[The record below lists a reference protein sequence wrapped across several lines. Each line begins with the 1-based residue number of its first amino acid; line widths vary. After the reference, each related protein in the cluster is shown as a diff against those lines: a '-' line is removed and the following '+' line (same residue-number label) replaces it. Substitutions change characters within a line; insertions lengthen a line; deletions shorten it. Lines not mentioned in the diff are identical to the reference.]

1 MIFST
6 IFSTI
11 EEGLK
16 DIRDGKMV
24 VVCDDENRENEG
36 DLVMAAEKVTPEA
49 INFMAGYGRG
59 LICVPMTQERLR
71 ELGIPPMVIA
81 NSEKMGT
88 AFMVSVDARG
98 VTTGISA
105 YERAYTVKAL
115 VDPKTR
121 SEDLMKPGHIFPLE
135 AKEGGVLTRPGHT
148 EAAVDLARLAGLY
161 PAGVICEI
169 MNDDGTM
176 ARLPE
181 LSIFAATHNLKLITV
196 ANLIR
201 YRKRHEKLVRRAATS
216 SLPTRFGEFKVV
228 AYESL
233 LDAKCHVALV
243 KGEIEGRKGVL
254 VRIHSECLTGDV
266 LGSLRCDCGEQL
278 TKALEFIN
286 REGQGALLYLRQEG
300 RGIGLLNKLRAYE
313 LQDRGRDTVEA
324 NEELGFSADE
334 RSYDVAAQILKD
346 LGLSTIRL
354 LTNNPNKISSL
365 EDYGLEVSERVPIEI
380 LPNHVNAGY
389 LKTKREKLGHLLNTT
404 ALGGEV
410 NV

>member
-1 MIFST
+1 
-6 IFSTI
+6 
-11 EEGLK
+11 
-16 DIRDGKMV
+16 
-24 VVCDDENRENEG
+24 
-36 DLVMAAEKVTPEA
+36 
-49 INFMAGYGRG
+49 
-59 LICVPMTQERLR
+59 
-71 ELGIPPMVIA
+71 MVIA

>member
-6 IFSTI
+6 LFSTI

-49 INFMAGYGRG
+49 VNFMARYGRG

-176 ARLPE
+176 ARLPQ